1 MYYLDI
7 MSSQQAPISIRL
19 DNEIIE
25 DIDAYKASD
34 PLRYRGSRSRAMYDL
49 LCMALY
55 DNDEMPAELQKRFS
69 KRTTN
74 IMLLLTCSS
83 LFLSVVAMNFYIQN
97 TLSAQALSL
106 FLSVSFLLTAFILGE
121 ELVRRIK

>member
-1 MYYLDI
+1 

-19 DNEIIE
+19 DEEIVY

-49 LCMALY
+49 LSMALY
-55 DNDEMPAELQKRFS
+55 DNDQMPAHLTKRFS
-69 KRTTN
+69 QRTTN
-74 IMLLLTCSS
+74 IMLLLTCCS
-83 LFLSVVAMNFYIQN
+83 LFLSVVAMNFYIN
-97 TLSAQALSL
+97 GTLSAQGLSI

-121 ELVRRIK
+121 ELIRRIR

>member
-1 MYYLDI
+1 

-19 DNEIIE
+19 DEEITA

-55 DNDEMPAELQKRFS
+55 DNDQMPAPLRRRFS
-69 KRTTN
+69 QRTTN

-83 LFLSVVAMNFYIQN
+83 LFLSVVAMNFYIN
-97 TLSAQALSL
+97 ATLSAQALSI

-121 ELVRRIK
+121 ELVRRIR